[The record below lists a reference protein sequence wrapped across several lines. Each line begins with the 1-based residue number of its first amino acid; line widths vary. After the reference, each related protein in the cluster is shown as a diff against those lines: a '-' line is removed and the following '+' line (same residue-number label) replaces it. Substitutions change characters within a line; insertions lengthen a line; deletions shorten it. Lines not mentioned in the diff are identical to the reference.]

1 MKKILSIGV
10 LMVWAMVVA
19 AQNTAY
25 YKGPIVTDVEVIN
38 GAEKTAEYLPLLQGK
53 RVVIVANQTSVIG
66 KTHLVDSLLKLKI
79 NIVKI
84 FAPEHGF
91 RGQGDAG
98 EHLSDSIDAKT
109 GLALI
114 SLYGKHAK
122 PDSVDMADVDVVLF
136 DIQDVGARF
145 YTYISTLHNIMEA
158 CAENNNKQLIVLDRP
173 NPNGFYVDGPILDTV
188 CRSFVGMHQV
198 PIVHGMTI
206 GEYAK
211 MVNGERWLTDSM
223 HCHLTVITCS
233 KWDHTMLY
241 QLPIAP
247 SPNLKTMQAVYLYTS
262 LCLFEGTNVSVGR
275 GTPTPFEVYGSP
287 YLQKMPYSFTPK
299 SGPGSKKPMHMDKLC
314 HGEDLH
320 YDIAKLGAAKF
331 TMQYVLKAYLNTSKA
346 DDFFVKTSFFEK
358 LCGRVDLRDQIKT
371 NVSEEEMRKGW
382 ADGLAAFKSI
392 RKKYLLYADFE

>member
-1 MKKILSIGV
+1 MLWATLLS
-10 LMVWAMVVA
+10 
-19 AQNTAY
+19 AQNTPY
-25 YKGPIVTDVEVIN
+25 YLGHTITDVEVIN

-66 KTHLVDSLLKLKI
+66 KTHLVDSLLKRKV

-158 CAENNNKQLIVLDRP
+158 CAENNKQLIVLDRP

-206 GEYAK
+206 GEYAQ
-211 MVNGERWLTDSM
+211 MVNGERWLTDSLQ
-223 HCHLTVITCS
+223 CKLTVVALGN
-233 KWDHTMLY
+233 WNHTLLY

-247 SPNLKTMQAVYLYTS
+247 SPNLKTMQAVYLYPS

-287 YLQKMPYSFTPK
+287 VLQKMPYSFTPK
-299 SGPGSKKPMHMDKLC
+299 SGPGSKKPMFMDKLC
-314 HGEDLH
+314 HGQNLH
-320 YDIAKLGAAKF
+320 YDIATQGAAKF
-331 TMQYVLKAYLNTSKA
+331 TMQYVLNAYLNTAKP
-346 DDFFVKTSFFEK
+346 DDFFIKTSFFEK

-371 NVSEEEMRKGW
+371 GVSEDEMRKGW
-382 ADGLAAFKSI
+382 ADGIAAFKSI